1 MEKKTKKNPSLINLS
16 SQKKPYQS
24 PTIIRIGNVR
34 ELTMKTGS
42 TSDSTLPRVV

>member
-1 MEKKTKKNPSLINLS
+1 MKKKDQKSTFDINLYV
-16 SQKKPYQS
+16 QKKPYQS